1 MNSTTRRRWR
11 RRSSIDGGFWG
22 KNGMQRRKVLVA
34 DDDRDIVLALR
45 IRLEAAGYEVV
56 TALDGKE
63 AIDGIRTEKP
73 DLAIL
78 DINMP
83 EFTGFAVVDELKSAG
98 GGALPVIFL
107 TADTQEKSQVKA
119 FHRGIRHY
127 LTKPYDPQTL
137 LVLVEHTLAEAGKG
151 AA

>member
-1 MNSTTRRRWR
+1 MS
-11 RRSSIDGGFWG
+11 
-22 KNGMQRRKVLVA
+22 RRKVLVA

-45 IRLEAAGYEVV
+45 IRLEAAGYEIV
-56 TALDGKE
+56 TAMDGRE
-63 AIDGIRTEKP
+63 AIESIRDDSP
-73 DLAIL
+73 DIAIL

-83 EFTGFAVVDELKSAG
+83 EANAFQILDEVRDNH
-98 GGALPVIFL
+98 LPQLPIIFL

-127 LTKPYDPQTL
+127 LTKPYDPKTL
-137 LVLVEHTLAEAGKG
+137 LVLVEHALNEAGKS

>member
-1 MNSTTRRRWR
+1 MRR
-11 RRSSIDGGFWG
+11 
-22 KNGMQRRKVLVA
+22 KKVLVA

-45 IRLEAAGYEVV
+45 IRLEAAGYEIV
-56 TALDGKE
+56 TAMDGKE
-63 AIDGIRTEKP
+63 AIEMIREEKP

-83 EFTGFAVVDELKSAG
+83 EANAFTVLDEIRDEGLER
-98 GGALPVIFL
+98 LPVLFL

-127 LTKPYDPQTL
+127 LTKPYDPKTL
-137 LVLVEHTLAEAGKG
+137 LVLVEHALDEANRNV
-151 AA
+151 A

>member
-1 MNSTTRRRWR
+1 MRR
-11 RRSSIDGGFWG
+11 
-22 KNGMQRRKVLVA
+22 KKVLVA

-45 IRLEAAGYEVV
+45 IRLEAAGYEIV
-56 TALDGKE
+56 TAMDGKE
-63 AIDGIRTEKP
+63 AVERIREENP

-83 EFTGFAVVDELKSAG
+83 EGNAFAVLDELREDG
-98 GGALPVIFL
+98 LERLPIIFL

-127 LTKPYDPQTL
+127 LTKPYDPKTL
-137 LVLVEHTLAEAGKG
+137 LVLVEHALNEGKQS

>member
-1 MNSTTRRRWR
+1 MRR
-11 RRSSIDGGFWG
+11 
-22 KNGMQRRKVLVA
+22 KKVLVA
-34 DDDRDIVLALR
+34 DDDRDIVLALK
-45 IRLEAAGYEVV
+45 IRLEAAGYEIV
-56 TALDGKE
+56 TAMDGKE
-63 AIDGIRTEKP
+63 AVESIRQEKP

-83 EFTGFAVVDELKSAG
+83 EGNAFAVLDELRDDGIEK
-98 GGALPVIFL
+98 LPVIFL

-127 LTKPYDPQTL
+127 LTKPYDPKTL
-137 LVLVEHTLAEAGKG
+137 LVLIEHALDEKRRG

>member
-1 MNSTTRRRWR
+1 MSN
-11 RRSSIDGGFWG
+11 
-22 KNGMQRRKVLVA
+22 RKVLVA
-34 DDDRDIVLALR
+34 DDDPDIVLALR
-45 IRLEAAGYEVV
+45 IRLESAGYQVI
-56 TALDGKE
+56 TAMDGRQALDG
-63 AIDGIRTEKP
+63 IRSNRP

-83 EFTGFAVVDELKSAG
+83 EGNAFSVLD
-98 GGALPVIFL
+98 ALREEGLQGLPIIFL

-127 LTKPYDPQTL
+127 LTKPYDPKTL
-137 LVLVEHTLAEAGKG
+137 LVLVEHALNEGKQD

>member
-1 MNSTTRRRWR
+1 MAR
-11 RRSSIDGGFWG
+11 
-22 KNGMQRRKVLVA
+22 KKVLIA
-34 DDDRDIVLALR
+34 DDDADILLALR
-45 IRLEAAGYEVV
+45 IRLEASGYEIL
-56 TALDGKE
+56 TAMDGKE
-63 AIDGIRTEKP
+63 ALEVIRKDQP

-83 EFTGFAVVDELKSAG
+83 EANAFAVLDSIRDDGLTPV
-98 GGALPVIFL
+98 PVIFL

-127 LTKPYDPQTL
+127 LTKPYDPKTL
-137 LVLVEHTLAEAGKG
+137 LLLVEHALSGAGTTN

>member
-1 MNSTTRRRWR
+1 MRR
-11 RRSSIDGGFWG
+11 
-22 KNGMQRRKVLVA
+22 KKVLVA

-45 IRLEAAGYEVV
+45 IRLEAAGYEIV
-56 TALDGKE
+56 TAMDGKE
-63 AIDGIRTEKP
+63 AVERIRGEKP

-83 EFTGFAVVDELKSAG
+83 EGNAFAVLDELRDDG
-98 GGALPVIFL
+98 LERLPIIFL

-127 LTKPYDPQTL
+127 LTKPYDPKTL
-137 LVLVEHTLAEAGKG
+137 LVLVEHALNEGKKS

>member
-1 MNSTTRRRWR
+1 MP
-11 RRSSIDGGFWG
+11 
-22 KNGMQRRKVLVA
+22 RRKVLVA

-56 TALDGKE
+56 TALDGRE
-63 AIDGIRTEKP
+63 ALAGIRAERP

-98 GGALPVIFL
+98 GAALPIIFL
-107 TADTQEKSQVKA
+107 TADTAEKSQVKA

-127 LTKPYDPQTL
+127 LTKPYDPRTL
-137 LVLVEHTLAEAGKG
+137 VVLVEHALAEAGRG

>member
-1 MNSTTRRRWR
+1 MRR
-11 RRSSIDGGFWG
+11 
-22 KNGMQRRKVLVA
+22 KKVLVA
-34 DDDRDIVLALR
+34 DDDRDIVLALK
-45 IRLEAAGYEVV
+45 IRLEAAGYEIV
-56 TALDGKE
+56 TAMDGKE
-63 AIDGIRTEKP
+63 AVDSIRVEKP

-83 EFTGFAVVDELKSAG
+83 EGNAFAVLDELRDDGIEK
-98 GGALPVIFL
+98 LPVIFL

-127 LTKPYDPQTL
+127 LTKPYDPKTL
-137 LVLVEHTLAEAGKG
+137 LVLIEHALDEKRRG

>member
-1 MNSTTRRRWR
+1 MRR
-11 RRSSIDGGFWG
+11 
-22 KNGMQRRKVLVA
+22 KKVLVA

-45 IRLEAAGYEVV
+45 IRLEAAGYEIV
-56 TALDGKE
+56 TAMDGRE
-63 AIDGIRTEKP
+63 AVEMIRQEKP
-73 DLAIL
+73 DLVIL

-83 EFTGFAVVDELKSAG
+83 EGNAFAVLD
-98 GGALPVIFL
+98 ALREDGLEGLPIIFL

-127 LTKPYDPQTL
+127 LTKPYDPKTL
-137 LVLVEHTLAEAGKG
+137 LVLVEHALNEGKRS